1 MNYLLDTQVLIWAAI
16 SPKRLPHRVGQ
27 ELINPMHT
35 LFLSDVSVW
44 EMQIKADVG
53 KSNVGPAIKAF
64 VTQQARILKLNQL
77 PITRDHIFGLAKL
90 TLSQV

>member
-16 SPKRLPHRVGQ
+16 SPKRLPPRVRQ

-44 EMQIKADVG
+44 EMQMKADVG
-53 KSNVGPAIKAF
+53 KSAVGPAIKAF
-64 VTQQARILKLNQL
+64 VTQQAQALKLNQL
-77 PITRDHIFGLAKL
+77 AITKDHIFGLAEL
-90 TLSQV
+90 AFYQV